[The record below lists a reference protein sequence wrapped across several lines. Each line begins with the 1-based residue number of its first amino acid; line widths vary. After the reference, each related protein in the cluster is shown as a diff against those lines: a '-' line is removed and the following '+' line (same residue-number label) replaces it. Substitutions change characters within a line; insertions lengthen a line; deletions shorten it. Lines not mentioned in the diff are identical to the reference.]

1 MCKAGVACES
11 ERVSLRVLIVDD
23 NQCFLRAARVL
34 LEREGISVAGVAST
48 TAEALREAERRTPDV
63 VLVDIT
69 LADESGFEL
78 ARRLVEQN
86 RDSDRAV
93 IMISTHS
100 ESDFADLIAESPAA
114 AFLPKSALCAEAIHR
129 ALDRR
134 AGPDPP
140 RG

>member
-1 MCKAGVACES
+1 M
-11 ERVSLRVLIVDD
+11 
-23 NQCFLRAARVL
+23 
-34 LEREGISVAGVAST
+34 AGVAST
-48 TAEALREAERRTPDV
+48 TAEALREAEQRTPDV

-86 RDSDRAV
+86 PDSDRTV
-93 IMISTHS
+93 IMISTRS

-114 AFLPKSALCAEAIHR
+114 AFLPKSALSAEAIHS

-140 RG
+140 RA